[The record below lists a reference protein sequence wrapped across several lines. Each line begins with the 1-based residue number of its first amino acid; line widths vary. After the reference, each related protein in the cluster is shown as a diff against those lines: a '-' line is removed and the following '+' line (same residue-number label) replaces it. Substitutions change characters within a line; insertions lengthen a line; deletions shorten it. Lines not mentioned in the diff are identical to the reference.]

1 MTTRPPWL
9 VWGTELEEPTMT
21 SALLLVACAF
31 LFAATRSQA
40 QNSTDPCKGNEAGAL
55 LVSSLYRD
63 IVMLEP
69 PTAHVSNEIDVTQA
83 NQGNKTATYGV
94 CQNNTCMENNAE
106 HQASGSTNGTNSTA
120 SSTKAGSTAKP
131 ATSSA
136 TSNGSTAA
144 TQSTTDA
151 PGNVTIPASSGHS
164 PLAAASVLSVALA
177 IGVLLCRA
185 T

>member
-1 MTTRPPWL
+1 
-9 VWGTELEEPTMT
+9 MT

-55 LVSSLYRD
+55 LANATCH
-63 IVMLEP
+63 IVCNGTDSFSGTNGLNG
-69 PTAHVSNEIDVTQA
+69 TKCIISNA

>member
-1 MTTRPPWL
+1 
-9 VWGTELEEPTMT
+9 MT
-21 SALLLVACAF
+21 SALMIVACAF
-31 LFAATRSQA
+31 LFAEARHKTALTQ
-40 QNSTDPCKGNEAGAL
+40 CKGNEAGAL
-55 LVSSLYRD
+55 LANATCH
-63 IVMLEP
+63 IVCNGTDSFSGTNGLNG
-69 PTAHVSNEIDVTQA
+69 TKCIISNA

>member
-1 MTTRPPWL
+1 
-9 VWGTELEEPTMT
+9 MT
-21 SALLLVACAF
+21 SALMLVACAL

-40 QNSTDPCKGNEAGAL
+40 QNSTDQCKGNEAGAL
-55 LVSSLYRD
+55 LANATCH
-63 IVMLEP
+63 IVCNGTDSFSGTNGLNG
-69 PTAHVSNEIDVTQA
+69 TKCIIYNA

-94 CQNNTCMENNAE
+94 CQNDTCNTE

-136 TSNGSTAA
+136 TSNSSTAA

-151 PGNVTIPASSGHS
+151 PGNVTTPASSGHS
-164 PLAAASVLSVALA
+164 PMAAASVLSVALA
-177 IGVLLCRA
+177 IVHRHHHHRLTTSTAGQRPLPCSA
-185 T
+185 S